1 MVKQE
6 IVTLTSNRNFPL
18 FLSLYYQKTDNL
30 EARQQTFFSYKQYG
44 DKLSVMHQKWQ
55 LRKILREKKTKNF
68 KCLLMGSYKNL
79 FENMEHYLNLLY
91 HQKSR
96 EMLHQKSREKG
107 RE

>member
-1 MVKQE
+1 
-6 IVTLTSNRNFPL
+6 
-18 FLSLYYQKTDNL
+18 
-30 EARQQTFFSYKQYG
+30 
-44 DKLSVMHQKWQ
+44 
-55 LRKILREKKTKNF
+55 
-68 KCLLMGSYKNL
+68 MGSYKNH